1 MENGAQ
7 IQSASAAISVSER
20 LSCGRHHLGVG
31 LGFVDRIVRL
41 REHRHG
47 RGRQKVGMDP
57 QSRHPH
63 RPPLAEHASRWL
75 A

>member
-31 LGFVDRIVRL
+31 LGFVDHKVRL
-41 REHRHG
+41 RVHR
-47 RGRQKVGMDP
+47 RGRAQQQVGMDP
-57 QSRHPH
+57 QSRQLHRHP
-63 RPPLAEHASRWL
+63 LVEEASRWL